1 MVCRCPAF
9 HEDRVPSVKWLKQ
22 TVMQE
27 ASSSIWDLHFTDWEN
42 ILKGLVSPDI
52 IRQVIPEV
60 TSIISKTEQ
69 IARDYFY
76 NIHAKKIC
84 LQQMRE

>member
-1 MVCRCPAF
+1 MK
-9 HEDRVPSVKWLKQ
+9 SLKQ

-42 ILKGLVSPDI
+42 ILKVLVCPDI
-52 IRQVIPEV
+52 IRKIIPEL

-69 IARDYFY
+69 IARGYFFVY
-76 NIHAKKIC
+76 NRIRIKIVTGGTSK
-84 LQQMRE
+84 